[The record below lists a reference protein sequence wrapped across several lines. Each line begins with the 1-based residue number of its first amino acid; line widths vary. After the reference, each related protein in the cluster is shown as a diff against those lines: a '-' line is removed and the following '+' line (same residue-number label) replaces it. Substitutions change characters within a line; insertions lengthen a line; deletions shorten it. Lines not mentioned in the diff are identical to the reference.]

1 MVVGDENKTKK
12 FQGEFEIISDFK
24 LLPLPNQ
31 LSKNNWAWIP
41 DRNISLK
48 LPGWFQIAAIVGKY
62 E

>member
-31 LSKNNWAWIP
+31 LSKNN
-41 DRNISLK
+41 
-48 LPGWFQIAAIVGKY
+48 
-62 E
+62 